1 MSVTIAKGIL
11 EIYVGPEINKGID
24 KTDLLQ

>member
-1 MSVTIAKGIL
+1 M
-11 EIYVGPEINKGID
+11 ID